1 MELKLWSALF
11 FAVLV
16 VLQMESEPV
25 VELLFGKKVTRA
37 GVKGIPIVEI
47 YVGAVRIWKSNVARL
62 DEDFVIILNAIEVK
76 ENSSNKK
83 PFPFLLNQ
91 L

>member
-1 MELKLWSALF
+1 MNKLTDTAK
-11 FAVLV
+11 
-16 VLQMESEPV
+16 ESEPV
-25 VELLFGKKVTRA
+25 VELLFGKKVARV
-37 GVKGIPIVEI
+37 GVKGIPLVEI
-47 YVGAVRIWKSNVARL
+47 DAEAVRIWKSNIARL
-62 DEDFVIILNAIEVK
+62 DVDFVIINFVGICILNTIEVK

>member
-1 MELKLWSALF
+1 MNELTDTAE
-11 FAVLV
+11 
-16 VLQMESEPV
+16 ESDL
-25 VELLFGKKVTRA
+25 ELLFGKKVA
-37 GVKGIPIVEI
+37 PVGVKGIPIVEI
-47 YVGAVRIWKSNVARL
+47 DVRAVRIWKSNVARL
-62 DEDFVIILNAIEVK
+62 DVDFFIINFVGICILNAIEVK

>member
-1 MELKLWSALF
+1 MNELPDTAE
-11 FAVLV
+11 
-16 VLQMESEPV
+16 ESEPV
-25 VELLFGKKVTRA
+25 VELLFGEKVARV

-47 YVGAVRIWKSNVARL
+47 DVEAVQIWKSNVARL
-62 DEDFVIILNAIEVK
+62 DVDYVIINFVGICILNAIEVK